1 MGGAILRMR
10 GAGDAERAHSEH
22 GEHDAPATVPAERA
36 MVRRSFTGKATL
48 VESTPRC
55 DLEVM
60 AAELE
65 TLGFSADEAA
75 RLARFRV
82 HAQAHGE
89 YAERKAIERR
99 LEFVLWLVEHGRL
112 KH

>member
-1 MGGAILRMR
+1 
-10 GAGDAERAHSEH
+10 
-22 GEHDAPATVPAERA
+22 
-36 MVRRSFTGKATL
+36 
-48 VESTPRC
+48 
-55 DLEVM
+55 M

-82 HAQAHGE
+82 HAHQHGE
-89 YAERKAIERR
+89 HAERKAVERR